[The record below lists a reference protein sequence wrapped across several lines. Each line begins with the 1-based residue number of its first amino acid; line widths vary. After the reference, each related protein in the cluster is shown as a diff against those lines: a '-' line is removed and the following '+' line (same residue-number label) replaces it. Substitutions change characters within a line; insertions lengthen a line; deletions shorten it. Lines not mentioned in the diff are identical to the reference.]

1 MNSIFIGWRDCL
13 HGLKAWIRRP
23 ALVFI
28 FIFSTLILCFW
39 LNVVDRATTEQ
50 KTTGNRIQNLTSRLS
65 CSLPGKLM
73 INGVHPTFSKSLMVS
88 VAVSKLGCSGL
99 VFVDP
104 GKKINSSYYW
114 RRYRYMSTTWW
125 QQWYTWYGCHQYG
138 WKYHHDQ
145 VK

>member
-1 MNSIFIGWRDCL
+1 L
-13 HGLKAWIRRP
+13 IRRP

-99 VFVDP
+99 VLVDS
-104 GKKINSSYYW
+104 GMNINGSYYSDLDLDNNCQSPDG
-114 RRYRYMSTTWW
+114 YFGNGVCTPTGMM
-125 QQWYTWYGCHQYG
+125 
-138 WKYHHDQ
+138 
-145 VK
+145 